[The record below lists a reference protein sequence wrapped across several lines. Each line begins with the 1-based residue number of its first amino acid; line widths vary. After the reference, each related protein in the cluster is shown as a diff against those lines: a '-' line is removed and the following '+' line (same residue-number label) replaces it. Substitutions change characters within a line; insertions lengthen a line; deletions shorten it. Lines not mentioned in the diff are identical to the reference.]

1 MKYFTKKLLVASVS
15 LAAATGAWAAD
26 KTPTLGDVLN
36 ASGVSVDGYIDYS
49 HNHLSTNPGT
59 PSYRVFDT
67 EQSGFNLQMLDL
79 RISSL
84 PSNGFGGLAE
94 LNYGSDAQVIH
105 SLGTNGFTGA
115 NPTSTS
121 SFDVSQA
128 YLQYAAGPLSVM
140 AGKFVTLAGAEV
152 IRSPDD
158 VNFSR
163 SFLFGYAIPFT
174 HTGVRATYAPSD
186 SLKFMAGINN
196 GWDLAKQS
204 ARPST
209 SGKTAEL
216 GVSANPS
223 KMLSLAAAYYN
234 GKEQGVT
241 GPDTRTVLDLV
252 ATVNATDAL
261 SFVLNYDN
269 GQQDKGT
276 ATGGKAKWNGLAGYV
291 NYTFTDQWRL
301 SFRTEKFDDKD
312 GFRTGTAQKLKENT
326 LTVAYMP
333 AKSLEL
339 RAEYRK
345 DKSDKNVFT
354 EGSNTKGTQNS
365 LGLEALYKF

>member
-1 MKYFTKKLLVASVS
+1 MNFRKTILAVS
-15 LAAATGAWAAD
+15 LSACAGAAMAAD
-26 KTPTLGDVLN
+26 KIPTLGDVLK
-36 ASGVSVDGYIDYS
+36 ASGINVDGYIDYS
-49 HNHLSTNPGT
+49 HNHLSTNTGT
-59 PSYRVFDT
+59 PSFRIFDT
-67 EQSGFNLQMLDL
+67 EHSGFNLQMLDL

-84 PSNGFGGLAE
+84 PSSGIGGLVE
-94 LNYGSDAQVIH
+94 LNYGPDANVIAAA
-105 SLGTNGFTGA
+105 GTNNTDE
-115 NPTSTS
+115 T
-121 SFDVSQA
+121 DVSQA
-128 YLQYAAGPLSVM
+128 YLQYATGPFSVM

-174 HTGVRATYAPSD
+174 HTGVRAAYAPSD
-186 SLKFMAGINN
+186 SLKFTAGINN
-196 GWDLAKQS
+196 GWDLWKQS
-204 ARPST
+204 ARPGT

-234 GKEQGVT
+234 GKEQGTT
-241 GPDTRTVLDLV
+241 GSGTRTLLDLV
-252 ATVNATDAL
+252 ATINATDAL

-291 NYTFTDQWRL
+291 NYTLTDQWRL

-312 GFRTGTAQKLKENT
+312 GFKTGTKQKLKENT

-354 EGSNTKGTQNS
+354 ENSSTKGTQNS

>member
-1 MKYFTKKLLVASVS
+1 MNFRRTILAVS
-15 LAAATGAWAAD
+15 LTACTGVTMAAD
-26 KTPTLGDVLN
+26 KVPTLGEVLKV
-36 ASGVSVDGYIDYS
+36 SGIDVDGYIDYS
-49 HNHLSTNPGT
+49 HNHLSTNTGT
-59 PSYRVFDT
+59 PSYRIFDT
-67 EQSGFNLQMLDL
+67 EHSGFNLQMLDL
-79 RISSL
+79 RVSSL
-84 PSNGFGGLAE
+84 PSSGIGGLVE
-94 LNYGSDAQVIH
+94 LNYGPDANVIA
-105 SLGTNGFTGA
+105 SAGTNNTDEM
-115 NPTSTS
+115 
-121 SFDVSQA
+121 DVQQA
-128 YLQYAAGPLSVM
+128 FIQYATGPFSVI

-152 IRSPDD
+152 IRSTDD
-158 VNFSR
+158 TNYSR
-163 SFLFGYAIPFT
+163 SFMFGYAIPFA
-174 HTGVRATYAPSD
+174 HTGLRASYAPSD
-186 SLKFMAGINN
+186 SLKFTAGINN
-196 GWDLAKQS
+196 GWDLLKQS

-209 SGKTAEL
+209 TGNTAEL

-223 KMLSLAAAYYN
+223 KMFSLAAAYYN

-241 GPDTRTVLDLV
+241 GPDTRSLLDLV

-312 GFRTGTAQKLKENT
+312 GFRTGTTQKLKENT

-354 EGSNTKGTQNS
+354 EGSGTKSTQNS
-365 LGLEALYKF
+365 IGLEALYKF